1 MIFSHRIR
9 LLLSC
14 LCFIFWLTQLVIP
27 HSTAV
32 FSQVFTEIASR
43 AWPAAEAKIVS
54 RTVYDLRGGRGSGA
68 DRFRYG
74 AHIWFEYTVDGVTF
88 SGNSDVA
95 DETEIAVSRRELEE
109 RFAVGTTLR
118 VHYRPGEPYRH
129 IQVPGLRWT
138 TFLDVLLVCVNFFC
152 VGIVVSSLVKSFRKY
167 RGAGDGSTASPSGA
181 ASGPAAT
188 A

>member
-14 LCFIFWLTQLVIP
+14 LSFIFWLTQLVIP
-27 HSTAV
+27 HSTKV
-32 FSQVFTEIASR
+32 FSQVFTEIASH

-88 SGNSDVA
+88 SGNTDVA
-95 DETEIAVSRRELEE
+95 DETEIAVSRRELEQ

-138 TFLDVLLVCVNFFC
+138 TFLDVMLVCVNFLG
-152 VGIVVSSLVKSFRKY
+152 VGMVFSSLVKSFRKY
-167 RGAGDGSTASPSGA
+167 RGAGDGCTASPSGA